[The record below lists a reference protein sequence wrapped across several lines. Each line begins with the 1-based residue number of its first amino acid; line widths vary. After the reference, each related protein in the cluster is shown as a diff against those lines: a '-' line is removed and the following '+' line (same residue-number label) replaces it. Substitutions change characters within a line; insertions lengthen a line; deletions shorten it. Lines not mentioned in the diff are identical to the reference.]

1 MYVVISRFICC
12 VTLHMALGDELKQG
26 FDCMKYALNH
36 PWRFSNWRLAFTAGL
51 MQSSS
56 VMLNEFVNILT
67 ILYSTNIMSVVMNF
81 LALVVISDFDDMFY
95 GALRNESWKEFLSD
109 SDTYGELLMIER
121 TSSHRA
127 AHDHE
132 EHILDDDAIDI
143 TDEKLLERLKNSG
156 DLPKCIYQSFWDR
169 LFFNKLAFI
178 IYRVM
183 RAIYVSVWF
192 YFLPF
197 VILFASYYV
206 PFFLQMYD
214 EK

>member
-1 MYVVISRFICC
+1 MWVVISRFICC

-26 FDCMKYALNH
+26 LDCMKYAINH
-36 PWRFSNWRLAFTAGL
+36 PWRFANWRLAFTAGL

-95 GALRNESWKEFLSD
+95 GGLRNESWKEFLSD

-121 TSSHRA
+121 TSSARA
-127 AHDHE
+127 AHDKQEHE
-132 EHILDDDAIDI
+132 LTEEAIDI
-143 TDEKLLERLKNSG
+143 TDPLLLAKLRASG
-156 DLPKCIYQSFWDR
+156 DLPKFIYQSFWDR
-169 LFFNKLAFI
+169 SFVNKLAFI

-183 RAIYVSVWF
+183 RAIYVSIWF

-206 PFFLQMYD
+206 PYFLQLFG